1 MKLEAMGVDDVGFA
15 YECLAE
21 LRGAAQYSEVSFRRY
36 VEEARL
42 LEHPDFR
49 ILIGFEDGERVG
61 MLTCNRFAMPRYLGY
76 GYELEEVVIHPRHRG
91 RGLAGA
97 LVSAFLE
104 SVAQRPEV
112 RKVIVK
118 TDDEGRA
125 ARVYERLF
133 GRVAAKVYARTVN
146 RL

>member
-1 MKLEAMGVDDVGFA
+1 MKLEPMCIEDVGFA
-15 YECLAE
+15 YECLEE
-21 LRGAAQYSEVSFRRY
+21 LRGAAQYSEASFRRY
-36 VEEARL
+36 IEEARL

-49 ILIGFEDGERVG
+49 ILIGIEDGTRVG

-76 GYELEEVVIHPRHRG
+76 GYELEEVVIHPRHQG
-91 RGLAGA
+91 RGLARP

-133 GRVAAKVYARTVN
+133 GRVAARVYARTVN

>member
-1 MKLEAMGVDDVGFA
+1 MKLEPMRVDDIGFV

-21 LRGAAQYSEVSFRRY
+21 LRGVAQYTEVSFRRY
-36 VEEARL
+36 VEEAGL
-42 LEHPDFR
+42 LEHADFH
-49 ILIGFEDGERVG
+49 ILIGFEDGARVG

-76 GYELEEVVIHPRHRG
+76 GYELEEVVIHPRHQG
-91 RGLAGA
+91 RGLAKSLVTA
-97 LVSAFLE
+97 FLVSVE
-104 SVAQRPEV
+104 QRPEV

-133 GRVAAKVYARTVN
+133 GRVETKVYARTVN

>member
-1 MKLEAMGVDDVGFA
+1 MKLEPMRVEDVGFV
-15 YECLAE
+15 YECLGE
-21 LRGAAQYSEVSFRRY
+21 LRGAAQYTEASFRRY
-36 VEEARL
+36 VDEARL

-49 ILIGFEDGERVG
+49 VLIGFEDGRRVG

-76 GYELEEVVIHPRHRG
+76 GYELEEVVIHPRHQG
-91 RGLAGA
+91 RGLAQD

>member
-1 MKLEAMGVDDVGFA
+1 MKLEPMGADDVGFV

-21 LRGAAQYSEVSFRRY
+21 LRGAAQYSEASFRRY

-49 ILIGFEDGERVG
+49 VLIGIEEGTRVG
-61 MLTCNRFAMPRYLGY
+61 VLTCNRFAMPRYLGY
-76 GYELEEVVIHPRHRG
+76 GYELEEVVIHPRHQG
-91 RGLAGA
+91 RGLAGP

-125 ARVYERLF
+125 RSLYERLF
-133 GRVAAKVYARTVN
+133 GRVAATVYARTVN

>member
-1 MKLEAMGVDDVGFA
+1 MKLEPMRVDDVGFV

-21 LRGAAQYSEVSFRRY
+21 LRGAAQYSEASFRRY
-36 VEEARL
+36 VAEAGL
-42 LEHPDFR
+42 HEHADFR
-49 ILIGFEDGERVG
+49 VLVGFEDGVRVG

-76 GYELEEVVIHPRHRG
+76 GYELEEVVIHPRHQG
-91 RGLAGA
+91 RGLAEK

-133 GRVAAKVYARTVN
+133 GLVAAKVYSRTVN